1 MFKSNATIC
10 CFSERVNLVSNPSS
24 GTTCLSHAHASGTAA
39 GGATAHDAQ
48 SIVKLTIAKGYNLLI
63 GHRRLSRLV
72 NTGLEIIDMLIL
84 TPLRDQPSIVHLGLD
99 EIEQRRQDAI
109 RQSLDDDAQQAHART
124 LP

>member
-1 MFKSNATIC
+1 
-10 CFSERVNLVSNPSS
+10 V
-24 GTTCLSHAHASGTAA
+24 
-39 GGATAHDAQ
+39 
-48 SIVKLTIAKGYNLLI
+48 
-63 GHRRLSRLV
+63 V